1 MSGGSVLAVSA
12 AARANVILW
21 TGQGSSILQATGGS
35 GFGMIVNAVL
45 VEVARLTSATIL
57 APTVALDDHPD
68 VRDHG
73 AVNPIA
79 TLVELIRTE

>member
-1 MSGGSVLAVSA
+1 MMASSVL
-12 AARANVILW
+12 I
-21 TGQGSSILQATGGS
+21 
-35 GFGMIVNAVL
+35 
-45 VEVARLTSATIL
+45 EVAGLTSATIL